1 MSRPRIDYDG
11 INRAALAALP
21 SLLVQWLPNGRREGR
36 EYIALN
42 PRRVDRHLG
51 SFRINMRTGQ
61 WADFAVGDHGS
72 DPISLAAY
80 LANLKQSEAAEQLAD
95 ILGIGRGVRY
105 GR

>member
-1 MSRPRIDYDG
+1 MSRPRIDFAG

-61 WADFAVGDHGS
+61 WADFAVGDRGG

-80 LANLKQSEAAEQLAD
+80 LASISQLEAAERLAEMF
-95 ILGIGRGVRY
+95 GIEARCHGR
-105 GR
+105 